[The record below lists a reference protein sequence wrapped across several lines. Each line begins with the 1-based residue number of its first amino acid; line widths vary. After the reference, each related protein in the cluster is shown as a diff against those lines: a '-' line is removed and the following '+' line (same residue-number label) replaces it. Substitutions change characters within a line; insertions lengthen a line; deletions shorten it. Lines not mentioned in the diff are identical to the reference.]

1 MIAAAGPSAMWYLTR
16 GAGAV
21 TLVVLTASVV
31 LGIVHA
37 DRRRPAGAPR
47 LLVDA
52 AHRTFSLL
60 ALAVLAVHIL
70 TSVLDGY
77 APIGLAAAVVPLASA
92 YRPLWVGLGALAVD
106 LLLAVTVTSLVRAR
120 LGYRAWRG
128 VHWLAYACC
137 PVAVVHG
144 LGTGSDVR
152 SLWLAL
158 VTLACSLAVLGALG
172 FRLAGAGPGHG
183 LVRGGSLAAVL
194 AAVLGLALWL
204 PAGPLARGWARRAGT
219 PPTLLAAPARAAA
232 PPRERG
238 FASRVTGTVRQGLT
252 SDGTGVVNLSLR
264 LTDGG
269 GRLVVRLAGQPLD
282 GGGLAMRSSSV
293 TLRHGA
299 LYEGRV
305 ERLSGSAVDALVG
318 SADGRALRLRL
329 RLKLAATSVD
339 GRLSASPATG
349 TRG

>member
-204 PAGPLARGWARRAGT
+204 PAGPLARG
-219 PPTLLAAPARAAA
+219 
-232 PPRERG
+232 
-238 FASRVTGTVRQGLT
+238 
-252 SDGTGVVNLSLR
+252 
-264 LTDGG
+264 
-269 GRLVVRLAGQPLD
+269 
-282 GGGLAMRSSSV
+282 
-293 TLRHGA
+293 
-299 LYEGRV
+299 
-305 ERLSGSAVDALVG
+305 
-318 SADGRALRLRL
+318 
-329 RLKLAATSVD
+329 
-339 GRLSASPATG
+339 
-349 TRG
+349 